1 MSSPDLGAFGVS
13 LAWTALAVVLT
24 MALTFVVA
32 LRAGKHAVIDVTWG
46 LGFVVVAVVSLLVTG
61 GSARGVLVVV
71 MVALWGLRLAGHI
84 YLRSRGHGEDP
95 RYESLLSRAQGSRHA
110 YAVQRVYLP
119 QAVILWFVSWAAQAG
134 VTGEGEP
141 GVLAWVGLVVFAVGL
156 FFETVGDWQ
165 LQRFRDDPTSKG
177 KVLDT
182 GLWRYTRHPNYFG
195 DATAWWGIWLVA
207 VDAGGWWT
215 VLSPVVMTWLLAKGT
230 GAALLEKDIGDRRP
244 EYVEYVRRT
253 SGFVP
258 LRPRK
263 P

>member
-1 MSSPDLGAFGVS
+1 MIAS

-24 MALTFVVA
+24 MVVTFAVA

-46 LGFVVVAVVSLLVTG
+46 LGFAVVAVVSLAVTG
-61 GSARGVLVVV
+61 TGPVALLVVA

-84 YLRSRGHGEDP
+84 LLRSRGHGEDP
-95 RYESLLSRAQGSRHA
+95 RYEALLSRAPGSRNA
-110 YAVQRVYLP
+110 YALQRVYLP
-119 QAVILWFVSWAAQAG
+119 QAVILWFVSWPAQAA
-134 VTGEGEP
+134 VTGDDDP
-141 GVLAWVGLVVFAVGL
+141 GVLAWVGLAVFAVGL

-165 LQRFRDDPTSKG
+165 LQRFRDDPANKG

-207 VDAGGWWT
+207 ADAGGWWT
-215 VLSPVVMTWLLAKGT
+215 FLSPVVMTWFLAKGT
-230 GAALLEKDIGDRRP
+230 GAALLEKDIHQRRP
-244 EYVEYVRRT
+244 EYVDYVRRT

-258 LRPRK
+258 LPPRK